1 MASASRLSRLRNSF
15 DRSEV
20 IRLAGLLGVVAAL
33 HIIGFGLFI
42 HYNSMSK
49 YHEISDSHGTL
60 LYAGA
65 ASLAYV
71 FGLRHAFDAD
81 HIAAIDDTTRLLL
94 QKGRKPLG
102 VGLAFSLGHS
112 TVVLGLSVGIA
123 FAANAAVSFQDGFSG
138 TGGIIGSSVSGTFL
152 YIVAAFNF
160 VILMG
165 IWKVWRLIKSGDYEE
180 EHLDQLL
187 AQRGFMN
194 RIFKGRYNKFI
205 SHSWQMYPVGI
216 LFGLGFDT
224 ATEVG
229 LLGISASAAAGAGAT
244 GVTLPP
250 LAIIALPIIF
260 AAGMSMMDTIDGAF
274 MAKAY
279 DWAFNNPVR
288 KVYYNISTTGL
299 SIFVAFV
306 VGTIE
311 LVDVITGELHVDDQ
325 APWSTIAALDLNKIG
340 YFIVGVFLA
349 TWIGSVLLWKYR
361 HLEERYAVQIA
372 ATSGGVQGT
381 AGAAVA
387 VLDQTS
393 LDPVTLTPER
403 MAQIKDAIHHEL
415 HHHRLQ
421 HRHAQPAPE
430 TVPSLS

>member
-1 MASASRLSRLRNSF
+1 MAEPSRLARLRNAF
-15 DRSEV
+15 DRGEV
-20 IRLAGLLGVVAAL
+20 LRLTWLLGVVVAL
-33 HIIGFGLFI
+33 HVIGFGLFI

-123 FAANAAVSFQDGFSG
+123 FAANAATSFQDGFSG
-138 TGGIIGSSVSGTFL
+138 TGSIIGSSVSGTFL
-152 YIVAAFNF
+152 YIVAVFNF
-160 VILMG
+160 VILIG
-165 IWKVWRLIKSGDYEE
+165 IWKVWRLIKSGAYEE
-180 EHLDQLL
+180 ETLDQLL
-187 AQRGFMN
+187 ASRGFMN

-229 LLGISASAAAGAGAT
+229 LLGISASAAAGGTT

-260 AAGMSMMDTIDGAF
+260 AAGMSLMDTIDGAF

-311 LVDVITGELHVDDQ
+311 LADVITSELHVDDQ
-325 APWSTIAALDLNKIG
+325 EPWSTVAALDLNKIG
-340 YFIVGVFLA
+340 YFIVGVFVV
-349 TWIGSVLLWKYR
+349 TWAGSVLLWKYR
-361 HLEERYAVQIA
+361 HLEERYSLPTDGSA
-372 ATSGGVQGT
+372 AAPGA

-387 VLDQTS
+387 VLDQAS
-393 LDPVTLTPER
+393 LDPATLSPER
-403 MAQIKDAIHHEL
+403 IAQIKDAIHHEL
-415 HHHRLQ
+415 HHHRLE
-421 HRHAQPAPE
+421 HRHQGR
-430 TVPSLS
+430 VMSVSPS